1 MRSYVLLPRYLD
13 ISRKRILV
21 FGGGSV
27 AERKLCQILEASGD
41 IKEGELHV
49 EVYSLDFTSRI
60 GELCEKGTIQCFSC
74 NLWNHLWNQNLGDL
88 IKGAFLILICTDD
101 EALNNHIYNEAVKF
115 NSLINY
121 SDKGDAF
128 MSSVIQRGELLVSI
142 STGGK
147 GSAMARYMKE
157 KISSLM
163 GDKEEKMLYI
173 QKHLREH
180 LKEKISDGKKRRAIL
195 TSVLSDSDCWGALDE
210 PVEVA
215 KERIFKIVED
225 RYV

>member
-1 MRSYVLLPRYLD
+1 MLPLYLD
-13 ISRKRILV
+13 ISDKRIIV

-27 AERKLCQILEASGD
+27 AERKICQILETSGD
-41 IKEGELHV
+41 LKEGELNV
-49 EVYSLDFTSRI
+49 AVYSRDFTSRI
-60 GELCEKGTIQCFSC
+60 GELCEKGKIQCFSY
-74 NLWNHLWNQNLGDL
+74 NLWDQNLGDL

-101 EALNNHIYNEAVKF
+101 EALNNRIFNEAVKF
-115 NSLINY
+115 DSLINY

-128 MSSVIQRGELLVSI
+128 MSSVIKRGGLLVSI

-147 GSAMARYMKE
+147 GPAMARYMKE